1 MSNQSTISNRLFNDP
16 IYGFISI
23 PTGIIF
29 ELIEH
34 PYFQRLRRIKQLG
47 LTHLVYLGANHDRF
61 QHALGAMHLMQQAIK
76 TIRDKG
82 NEISGQEEEGVL
94 IAILLHDIG
103 HGPFSHALEHSI
115 VEGVHHEHISLLFM
129 TQLNKEFNGKL
140 DLAIQIFKNE
150 YSKTF
155 LHQLVSSQ
163 LDMDRLDYIKRDSY
177 FSGVED
183 GEIGSE
189 RIIKTLNVI
198 NDQLVVEAK
207 GIYSVENYLVARM
220 SMYWQ
225 VYLHKTVLSAEFTLM
240 NVLKRAK
247 ELATQDKEISV
258 NKNFDRF
265 MANSYSKTDFENIEI
280 LDCFSKLD
288 DIDVMSA
295 IKIWRYNPDPVL
307 SRLCNI
313 LLNRNLLKVDIRNTA
328 FSKDEVANKKKAI
341 LQNSD
346 LTEEQLI
353 YFVFTDSIKNSTY
366 NFKQDEINILHKD
379 GTIKEISET
388 ADLLN
393 ASVVS
398 EPIKKHYLCYLNT
411 PIS

>member
-1 MSNQSTISNRLFNDP
+1 MNNQASNSSRLFNDP

-29 ELIEH
+29 DLIEH

-47 LTHLVYLGANHDRF
+47 LTNLVYSGANHDRF
-61 QHALGAMHLMQQAIK
+61 QHALGSMHLMQQAIK

-82 NEISGQEEEGVL
+82 NDISAQEEEGVL

-115 VEGVHHEHISLLFM
+115 VAGVHHEQISLLFM
-129 TQLNKEFNGKL
+129 QRLNEQYDGKL
-140 DLAIQIFKNE
+140 DLAIAIFKNE
-150 YSKTF
+150 HSKKF

-189 RIIKTLNVI
+189 RIIKTLNI
-198 NDQLVVEAK
+198 KNDQLVVEAK

-240 NVLKRAK
+240 NILKRAK
-247 ELATQDKEISV
+247 ELAANGTNVSV
-258 NKNFDRF
+258 NINFDKF
-265 MANSYSKTDFENIEI
+265 ISNSYYQNDFENLEI

-288 DIDVMSA
+288 DVDIMSA
-295 IKIWRYNPDPVL
+295 IKIWRNHSDLIL
-307 SRLCNI
+307 SRLCNMM
-313 LLNRNLLKVDIRNTA
+313 LNRQLLKVDIRNSS
-328 FSKDEVANKKKAI
+328 FSTDELDAKKNAI
-341 LQNSD
+341 LEKNT
-346 LTEEQLI
+346 LTKEQLN
-353 YFVFTDSIKNSTY
+353 YFVFTDSIKNATY
-366 NFKQDEINILHKD
+366 DFKQDGINILHKD
-379 GTIKEISET
+379 GSVREISET

-393 ASVVS
+393 STGLNGHV
-398 EPIKKHYLCYLNT
+398 EKHYLCYLNFR
-411 PIS
+411 

>member
-1 MSNQSTISNRLFNDP
+1 VNNQASNSSRLFNDP

-29 ELIEH
+29 DLIEH

-47 LTHLVYLGANHDRF
+47 LTNLVYSGANHDRF
-61 QHALGAMHLMQQAIK
+61 QHALGSMHLMHQAIK

-82 NEISGQEEEGVL
+82 NDITAQEEEGVL

-115 VEGVHHEHISLLFM
+115 VAGVHHEQISLLFM
-129 TQLNKEFNGKL
+129 HRLNEQYGGKL
-140 DLAIQIFKNE
+140 DLAIAIFKNE
-150 YSKTF
+150 YSKKF

-189 RIIKTLNVI
+189 RIIKTLNI
-198 NDQLVVEAK
+198 KNDKLVVEAK

-240 NVLKRAK
+240 NILKRAK
-247 ELATQDKEISV
+247 ELAANGTNVSV
-258 NKNFDRF
+258 NINFDKF
-265 MANSYSKTDFENIEI
+265 ISNSYYQNDFENLEI

-288 DIDVMSA
+288 DVDIMSA
-295 IKIWRYNPDPVL
+295 IKIWRNHSDLIL
-307 SRLCNI
+307 SRLCNMM
-313 LLNRNLLKVDIRNTA
+313 LNRQLLKVDIRNSS
-328 FSKDEVANKKKAI
+328 FSTDELDAKKNAI
-341 LQNSD
+341 LEKNT
-346 LTEEQLI
+346 LTKEQLN
-353 YFVFTDSIKNSTY
+353 YFVFTDSIKNATY
-366 NFKQDEINILHKD
+366 DFKHDGINILHKD
-379 GTIKEISET
+379 GSVREISET

-393 ASVVS
+393 STGLNGHV
-398 EPIKKHYLCYLNT
+398 EKHYLCYLNFR
-411 PIS
+411 

>member
-1 MSNQSTISNRLFNDP
+1 MNNQASNSSRLFNDP

-29 ELIEH
+29 DLIEH

-47 LTHLVYLGANHDRF
+47 LTNLVYSGANHDRF
-61 QHALGAMHLMQQAIK
+61 QHALGSMHLMHQAIK

-82 NEISGQEEEGVL
+82 NDITAQEEEGVL

-115 VEGVHHEHISLLFM
+115 VAGVHHEQISLLFM
-129 TQLNKEFNGKL
+129 HRLNEQYGGKL
-140 DLAIQIFKNE
+140 DLAIAIFKNE
-150 YSKTF
+150 YSKKF

-189 RIIKTLNVI
+189 RIIKTLNI
-198 NDQLVVEAK
+198 KNDKLVVEAK

-240 NVLKRAK
+240 NILKRAK
-247 ELATQDKEISV
+247 ELAANGTNVSV
-258 NKNFDRF
+258 NINFDKF
-265 MANSYSKTDFENIEI
+265 ISNSYYQNDFENLEI

-288 DIDVMSA
+288 DVDIMSA
-295 IKIWRYNPDPVL
+295 IKIWRNHSDLIL
-307 SRLCNI
+307 SRLCNMM
-313 LLNRNLLKVDIRNTA
+313 LNRQLLKVDIRNSS
-328 FSKDEVANKKKAI
+328 FSTDELDAKKNAI
-341 LQNSD
+341 LEKNT
-346 LTEEQLI
+346 LTKEQLN
-353 YFVFTDSIKNSTY
+353 YFVFTDSIKNATY
-366 NFKQDEINILHKD
+366 DFKHDGINILHKD
-379 GTIKEISET
+379 GSVREISET

-393 ASVVS
+393 STGLNGHV
-398 EPIKKHYLCYLNT
+398 EKHYLCYLNFR
-411 PIS
+411 

>member
-1 MSNQSTISNRLFNDP
+1 MNNQSSNSSRLFNDP

-29 ELIEH
+29 NLIEH

-47 LTHLVYLGANHDRF
+47 LTNLVYSGANHDRF
-61 QHALGAMHLMQQAIK
+61 QHALGSMHLMQQAIK

-82 NEISGQEEEGVL
+82 NDISAQEEEGVL

-115 VEGVHHEHISLLFM
+115 VAGVHHEQISLLFM
-129 TQLNKEFNGKL
+129 QRLNEQYDGKL
-140 DLAIQIFKNE
+140 DLAIAIFKNE
-150 YSKTF
+150 HSKKF

-189 RIIKTLNVI
+189 RIIKTLNI
-198 NDQLVVEAK
+198 KNDQLVVEAK

-240 NVLKRAK
+240 NILKRAK
-247 ELATQDKEISV
+247 ELAANGANVSV
-258 NKNFDRF
+258 NINFDKF
-265 MANSYSKTDFENIEI
+265 ISNSYYQNDFENLEI

-288 DIDVMSA
+288 DVDIMSA
-295 IKIWRYNPDPVL
+295 IKIWRNHSDLIL
-307 SRLCNI
+307 SRLCNMM
-313 LLNRNLLKVDIRNTA
+313 LNRQLLKVDIRNSS
-328 FSKDEVANKKKAI
+328 FSTDELDAKKNAI
-341 LQNSD
+341 LEKNT
-346 LTEEQLI
+346 LTKEQLN
-353 YFVFTDSIKNSTY
+353 YFVFTDSIKNATY
-366 NFKQDEINILHKD
+366 DFKQDGINILHKD
-379 GTIKEISET
+379 GSVREISET

-393 ASVVS
+393 STGLNGHV
-398 EPIKKHYLCYLNT
+398 EKHYLCYLNFR
-411 PIS
+411 

>member
-1 MSNQSTISNRLFNDP
+1 VNNQASNSSRLFNDP

-29 ELIEH
+29 DLIEH

-47 LTHLVYLGANHDRF
+47 LTNLVYSGANHDRF
-61 QHALGAMHLMQQAIK
+61 QHALGSMHLMHQAIK

-82 NEISGQEEEGVL
+82 NDITAQEEEGVL

-115 VEGVHHEHISLLFM
+115 VAGVHHEQISLLFM
-129 TQLNKEFNGKL
+129 HRLNEQYGGKL
-140 DLAIQIFKNE
+140 DLAIAIFKNE
-150 YSKTF
+150 YSKKF

-189 RIIKTLNVI
+189 RIIKTLNI
-198 NDQLVVEAK
+198 KNDKLVVEAK

-240 NVLKRAK
+240 NILKRAK
-247 ELATQDKEISV
+247 ELAANGTNVSV
-258 NKNFDRF
+258 NINFDKF
-265 MANSYSKTDFENIEI
+265 ISNSYYQNDFENLEI

-288 DIDVMSA
+288 DVDIMSA
-295 IKIWRYNPDPVL
+295 IKIWRNHSDLIL
-307 SRLCNI
+307 SRLCNMM
-313 LLNRNLLKVDIRNTA
+313 LNRQLLKVDIRNSS
-328 FSKDEVANKKKAI
+328 FSTDELDAKKNAI
-341 LQNSD
+341 LEKNT
-346 LTEEQLI
+346 LTKEQLN
-353 YFVFTDSIKNSTY
+353 YFVFTDSIKNATY
-366 NFKQDEINILHKD
+366 DFKQDGINILHKD
-379 GTIKEISET
+379 GSVREISET

-393 ASVVS
+393 STGLNGHV
-398 EPIKKHYLCYLNT
+398 EKHYLCYLNFR
-411 PIS
+411 